1 MPVTT
6 ELRNGAVVV
15 TLRWTDKRNA
25 LSADD
30 ADIVADAITAAG
42 SAPDATALVLAGEG
56 TFSAGGDLPY
66 FAELGRTLTPEEIHH
81 TIYSRVQGMV
91 RALRDCPIPTI
102 AAVDGAAVGLGMDLA
117 LACDMRFV
125 GPEGFLMQGWAR
137 AGLIAGTGGVALL
150 HRIAP
155 DLLWQL
161 LAEQERITDERAVEL
176 GLAERGEPDALSAA
190 FARVEALSYIDRRV
204 LGEYAALAR
213 KAAWPAEDNFDE
225 AGARQGHLLCSPQF
239 RELTHRLLG
248 KS

>member
-30 ADIVADAITAAG
+30 ADVVSDAITAAG
-42 SAPDATALVLAGEG
+42 SEPDATALVLTGEG

-66 FAELGRTLTPEEIHH
+66 FAELGRTLTPDAIHQ

-102 AAVDGAAVGLGMDLA
+102 AAVDGPAVGLGMDLA

-155 DLLWQL
+155 DLLWKL
-161 LAEQERITDERAVEL
+161 LAAQERITGDRAVEL

-204 LGEYAALAR
+204 LGDYAALAR
-213 KAAWPAEDNFDE
+213 RAAWPAEENFDE
-225 AGARQGHLLCSPQF
+225 AGARQGHLLCSSEF